1 MVATTEKEDNMKVQT
16 IVAAA
21 AALALIGRATEATLV
36 IFTAVDPSAGPG
48 MPFPDS
54 AAKAAAFEAADAG
67 NRTQVRLETAPVGT
81 SADRFQSVLVAAR
94 GNDAIERRHEFV
106 VDCDGYALHPGPAIV

>member
-1 MVATTEKEDNMKVQT
+1 MVATTEKEGNMKVQT

-48 MPFPDS
+48 MPF
-54 AAKAAAFEAADAG
+54 
-67 NRTQVRLETAPVGT
+67 R
-81 SADRFQSVLVAAR
+81 R
-94 GNDAIERRHEFV
+94 GCGV
-106 VDCDGYALHPGPAIV
+106 